1 MKNLLSFLTEV
12 GTLKEK
18 ERRGWTIHGI
28 KNAETTAEHIFTTV
42 FLVWLLGRKKEGF
55 DMEKAMKIA
64 LIHDICE
71 VYSPD
76 FTSYDAAAI
85 KEEGE
90 ITREEVEN
98 LKPQKG
104 RPTTKQR
111 KKLQKIKKEME
122 DESMEKLVADL
133 DDDLKKEIYTLWE
146 EYEEGSTSEGRFVKQ
161 ADKVINLFQG
171 IEYYKKHGK
180 IEHDLWVR
188 RAKET
193 IDDPHLLGFIG
204 EIEESLEE

>member
-1 MKNLLSFLTEV
+1 MKDVLNFLTQV

-18 ERRGWTIHGI
+18 ERRGWTIHEI
-28 KNAETTAEHIFTTV
+28 KDAESTAEHIYSTAL
-42 FLVWLLGRKKEGF
+42 LVWLLGRKKKSF
-55 DMEKAMKIA
+55 DLEKAMKIA

-90 ITREEVEN
+90 VTREEIEN
-98 LKPQKG
+98 LQPKKG

-111 KKLQKIKKEME
+111 KKLQKIKKQME
-122 DESMEKLVADL
+122 EESMEKLVEGL
-133 DDDLKKEIYTLWE
+133 DKELKDEIYGLWE
-146 EYEEGSTSEGRFVKQ
+146 EYEEASTPEGRFVKQ

-180 IEHDLWVR
+180 IEYELWIR
-188 RAKET
+188 RGKEI
-193 IDDPHLLGFIG
+193 IDDPELLEFIK
-204 EIEESLEE
+204 EIEESLED